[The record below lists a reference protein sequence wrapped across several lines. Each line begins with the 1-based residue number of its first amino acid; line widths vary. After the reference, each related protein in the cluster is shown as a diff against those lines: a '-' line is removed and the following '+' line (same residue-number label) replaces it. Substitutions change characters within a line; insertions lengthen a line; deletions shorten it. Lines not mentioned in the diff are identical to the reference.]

1 MTIDPG
7 RISLQQLKVCVMP
20 LPSYLGICPYCQS
33 RVAAVGKVCV
43 NCGHALRTGE
53 AQQAAQEKGLY
64 NPDKKPG
71 IRGWLSN
78 RRRAP
83 RHDVQLEAHIQP
95 RLLLSIS
102 LPHAQARTGE
112 SPHLLKL
119 IGSTRNVSESG
130 LALVVSTLRVGSH
143 LITEEDCPLKIV
155 LDIYPQGLIEMEAVA
170 VRSEQLDERDREAGY
185 LVGVC
190 ITNMSDGDRRRYLQ
204 YLAGLTPK
212 AV

>member
-1 MTIDPG
+1 
-7 RISLQQLKVCVMP
+7 MP

-33 RVAAVGKVCV
+33 RVAAMGKVCV
-43 NCGHALRTGE
+43 NCGHTLRTGE
-53 AQQAAQEKGLY
+53 AEQAAREKGLY
-64 NPDKKPG
+64 KPDKPEKKPG

-83 RHDVQLEAHIQP
+83 RHEVQLEARIQP

-102 LPHAQARTGE
+102 LPHAQVRTGE
-112 SPHLLKL
+112 SRQLLKL

-130 LALVVSTLRVGSH
+130 LAIVVSTLRVGSSF
-143 LITEEDCPLKIV
+143 ITEENCTLQIV
-155 LDIYPQGLIEMEAVA
+155 LDIYPKGLIELEAMA
-170 VRSEQLDERDREAGY
+170 VRSEQLDEQDKDAGY

-190 ITNMSDGDRRRYLQ
+190 ITNMSDVDRTRYLE
-204 YLAGLTPK
+204 YLAGLSPK

>member
-1 MTIDPG
+1 
-7 RISLQQLKVCVMP
+7 MP

-33 RVAAVGKVCV
+33 RVAAMGKVCV
-43 NCGHALRTGE
+43 NCGHTLRSGE
-53 AQQAAQEKGLY
+53 AQQAAREKGLY
-64 NPDKKPG
+64 EPDKPEKKPG

-83 RHDVQLEAHIQP
+83 RHEVQLEAQIQP

-102 LPHAQARTGE
+102 VPNAQVRAGE
-112 SPHLLKL
+112 SRQLLKL

-130 LALVVSTLRVGSH
+130 LAIVVSTLRVGSS
-143 LITEEDCPLKIV
+143 LITEENCTLQIV
-155 LDIYPQGLIEMEAVA
+155 LDIYTKGLIEMEAMA
-170 VRSEQLDERDREAGY
+170 VRSEQLDEKDKDAGY

-190 ITNMSDGDRRRYLQ
+190 ITNMSDGNRTRYLE
-204 YLAGLTPK
+204 YLAGLAPK